1 MSTHTIS
8 SGALTASIDSFGS
21 QLRSLRLDGVEY
33 LWDAGEP
40 WHYSAPILFP
50 IISGLPGDLLEHDG
64 LRYPIPSHGF
74 ARRSEWDLVYADE
87 RSATFRL
94 PTSELT
100 LASYPFQFSLTTT
113 LLAHDSTLTLRQTVA
128 NEGEEP
134 MPFLLGGHPAFRWP
148 LAGADAGAP
157 HTVSWASG
165 GTTMRQAVNGLRP
178 GRIPSP
184 ALDGVVVLDRAQFA
198 EDAMLFDDLSPR
210 QVTYTAPGAAAVVL
224 RYDDFTRLGIW
235 SKPDAGDFVCLEPW
249 SGYPAPQGFDGDI
262 LSLPEATVLE
272 PGESTT
278 LEYSIEIK
286 GA

>member
-1 MSTHTIS
+1 VTLHYIHSA
-8 SGALTASIDSFGS
+8 GYVAAIDSLGA
-21 QLRSLRLDGVEY
+21 QLRSLQHDGIEY
-33 LWDAGEP
+33 LWNAADP
-40 WHYSAPILFP
+40 WNYSAPVLFP
-50 IISGLPGDLLEHDG
+50 IISGLPGSELLHNG
-64 LRYPIPSHGF
+64 ATHQIASHGF
-74 ARRSEWDLVYADE
+74 ARRTEWAVTGP
-87 RSATFRL
+87 ATF
-94 PTSELT
+94 ELASSAET
-100 LASYPFQFSLTTT
+100 LAAYPFDFRLIVEFTLNERLTVR
-113 LLAHDSTLTLRQTVA
+113 HTVVNA
-128 NEGEEP
+128 SMEP

-148 LAGADAGAP
+148 LPGADDGAP
-157 HTVSWASG
+157 HTVSWTSG
-165 GTTMRQAVNGLRP
+165 GTTMRQAVKGLRP

-184 ALDGVVVLDRAQFA
+184 AVDGVVVLDRAQFA

-262 LSLPEATVLE
+262 LSLPEATVL
-272 PGESTT
+272 PAGESTT